1 MANLKEIRSRILSV
15 KSTRQIT
22 NAMKMVAAS
31 KLRRAQD
38 AITRLRPYANK
49 LHEILEHISDIS
61 DANTQSVYALENK
74 SDKILLILVSSNKG
88 LCGPFNANVVKKTI
102 DLVKNKYAKEHKEG
116 KVHFMAIGR
125 KAAEMIEVKGYK
137 VSESFDELFDELTY
151 NNVKKTATKFMDL
164 FANKEYGKVEIVYNK
179 FKNAA
184 VQILTN
190 EQFLPIKHEEEEQQS
205 IHNDYTFEP
214 SKEYI
219 INNLI
224 PDSLKLHIFKALLDS
239 NAAEQGARMT
249 AMHKA
254 TDNAT
259 DLIKELT
266 LSYNKARQASITK
279 EILEITAGAEALSA

>member
-1 MANLKEIRSRILSV
+1 MANLKEIRSRISSV

-38 AITRLRPYANK
+38 AITKLRPYANK
-49 LHEILEHISDIS
+49 LHEILGHISGIS
-61 DANTQSVYALENK
+61 DANTESVYSQQREGDVLI
-74 SDKILLILVSSNKG
+74 ILISSNKG
-88 LCGPFNANVVKKTI
+88 LCGPFNTNVVKKTI
-102 DLVKNKYAKEHKEG
+102 ELIQNRYADEYSRG
-116 KVHFMAIGR
+116 KLHFMGIG
-125 KAAEMIEVKGYK
+125 KKSAEMLEIKGYK
-137 VSESFDELFDELTY
+137 IEDKFDELFDDLTFE
-151 NNVKKTATKFMDL
+151 NVKKTAEKFMNL
-164 FANKEYGKVEIVYNK
+164 FAEKKYAKIELVYNQ

-184 VQILTN
+184 IQILTN
-190 EQFLPIKHEEEEQQS
+190 EQFLPIEQEEEEPQS
-205 IHNDYTFEP
+205 VQNDYIFEP

-219 INNLI
+219 IENLI
-224 PDSLKLHIFKALLDS
+224 PDSVKLHLFKALLDS

-254 TDNAT
+254 TDNASE
-259 DLIKELT
+259 LIKDLT